1 MCEYMSNFAASAC
14 LAVTASGEFLPD
26 RSGSHPPRNDHA
38 KHAPRTSD
46 LATISRITETDGIC
60 ETSQN
65 NSNGTSSFTAAMDS
79 TASRVL
85 GSTRAARPPPCAHGR
100 FFKNSA
106 ATACAAAR
114 SARLNTTKK
123 IAKSLRPAKIHQGRK
138 ARNRAPQA
146 RPHACDPCTGSYPR
160 DLHRISP
167 GTRACDRYRPL
178 PP

>member
-1 MCEYMSNFAASAC
+1 MSCGNCIRRF
-14 LAVTASGEFLPD
+14 P
-26 RSGSHPPRNDHA
+26 SGSIWFPPATQRSCKARAANERSRH
-38 KHAPRTSD
+38 D

-65 NSNGTSSFTAAMDS
+65 NSNGTSSFTAAMDT

-100 FFKNSA
+100 VFKNSA

-138 ARNRAPQA
+138 ALNRAPQA

-160 DLHRISP
+160 DLHRFSP